1 MSIRSLPCQFLE
13 FMEQN
18 RFICPGV
25 INNVRPS
32 LRVVSKLFC
41 ANVAK
46 SNLYDQKKGS
56 FSICLR
62 CVVFVAFFKYF
73 RIRDKSFIPSQNSQH
88 SWNSSLE
95 KPNKLVQVMQWYFV
109 RLCKNKHR
117 PEIRIMTCR
126 LSHSMC
132 PSYFRSPL
140 ARAFRGPPYSQGGT
154 GKQGLESDQIL
165 VHSASLLIK
174 MNGEH
179 LGTGAGTGRGR
190 NKNI

>member
-25 INNVRPS
+25 INDVQPS
-32 LRVVSKLFC
+32 LCAVSKLFC
-41 ANVAK
+41 ANV
-46 SNLYDQKKGS
+46 G
-56 FSICLR
+56 

-117 PEIRIMTCR
+117 LQIP
-126 LSHSMC
+126 
-132 PSYFRSPL
+132 
-140 ARAFRGPPYSQGGT
+140 ASQGLQRSTVLTRRDWEVGV
-154 GKQGLESDQIL
+154 GIRPDIGP
-165 VHSASLLIK
+165 
-174 MNGEH
+174 
-179 LGTGAGTGRGR
+179 LGQFIDKDER
-190 NKNI
+190 